1 MKLATKLYGGF
12 GALLLFVAGIGLFA
26 IIEMRAIYAQT
37 ELLADDWLPSIV
49 NVGQISDAIQSFR
62 RYELIH
68 IMSTEDS
75 EMRRYEAL
83 MQESLTKAEEAIRV
97 LDPLITAD
105 QREERQIFDEFLA
118 SWKQYKAEHDKIVK
132 VSVMNQTKAV
142 QIATGDS
149 AKAIQATIAS
159 LNKITATNT
168 KGGKE
173 SAAKAIS
180 AFTTGQTSLIAAIL
194 AAVAVGFVLAFL
206 LARNVLA
213 QMGEDPGYLRQ
224 VAGEIASGNLDVRFR
239 PVQGIGGVYAV
250 LIQMVSTLKE
260 KISEADNKSQD
271 AAQQAEAAQEATR
284 QAEEAKQQAE
294 RARADGML
302 QAADKLEE
310 VASIISSASEELA
323 AQVEQSSR
331 GTEIQAGR
339 VGETATS
346 MEEMNATVLEV
357 ARNASQAAE
366 TSDQAKR
373 RAQEGSGVVNEV
385 VREIG
390 LVEKQALELKAD
402 MASLG
407 AQAESIGRIM
417 NVISDIA
424 DQTNLLALNAA
435 IEAARAGDAG
445 RGFAVVADEVR
456 KLAEKTMTATKEV
469 GDAIHGIQDGARRNV
484 GAVDRTVSLIG
495 DATGLAGKSGESL
508 KAIVELVDASSDQVR
523 SIATASEQQS
533 AASEEINR
541 AIEDISRIS
550 NENADAMSQSA
561 QAVME
566 LAEQA
571 QALSRLIGELKAEAG
586 VPQAALGAAAPRAP
600 QALERTQAKPKAL
613 GAGSGKGLDSTIAR
627 AIGEK

>member
-26 IIEMRAIYAQT
+26 IIEMRAIYAET

-49 NVGQISDAIQSFR
+49 DVGQISDAIQSFR

-68 IMSTEDS
+68 IMSTDEK

-83 MQESLTKAEEAIRV
+83 MQESLNKAEEAIRI
-97 LDPLITAD
+97 LDPLITAE
-105 QREERQIFDEFLA
+105 QREERKIFDEFLA

-132 VSVMNQTKAV
+132 ISVMNQDKAV

-159 LNKITATNT
+159 LNKITAINT
-168 KGGKE
+168 KGGKD
-173 SAAKAIS
+173 SAAKAIE
-180 AFTTGQTSLIAAIL
+180 AFTIGQTSLIAAVL
-194 AAVAVGFVLAFL
+194 AAVAVGLALAFL
-206 LARNVLA
+206 LARNVLS

-224 VAGEIASGNLDVRFR
+224 VAGEIASGNLDVSFK
-239 PVQGIGGVYAV
+239 PVQGNGGVYAV

-260 KISEADNKSQD
+260 KITEADQKSQD
-271 AAQQAEAAQEATR
+271 AAQQAKAAEDATL

-302 QAADKLEE
+302 QAAGKLEE

-373 RAQEGSGVVNEV
+373 RAQEGAGVVSEV

-390 LVEKQALELKAD
+390 LVEKQALELKSD

-469 GDAIHGIQDGARRNV
+469 GDAIHGIQDGARKNV

-508 KAIVELVDASSDQVR
+508 RAIVELVDASSDQVR

-550 NENADAMSQSA
+550 NENADAMNQSA

-586 VPQAALGAAAPRAP
+586 VPQAALAAAAPHAIG
-600 QALERTQAKPKAL
+600 RTQAKPKAL

-627 AIGEK
+627 VIGEK

>member
-26 IIEMRAIYAQT
+26 IIEMRAIYSET
-37 ELLADDWLPSIV
+37 EMLADDWLPSIV
-49 NVGQISDAIQSFR
+49 DVGQISDAIQSFR

-68 IMSTEDS
+68 IMSTDEK

-83 MQESLTKAEEAIRV
+83 MQEALNKAEEAIRV
-97 LDPLITAD
+97 LDPLITPD

-118 SWKQYKAEHDKIVK
+118 YWKQYKAEHDKIVK
-132 VSVMNQTKAV
+132 ISVMNQTKAV

-159 LNKITATNT
+159 LNKITVINT

-173 SAAKAIS
+173 SAAKAIE
-180 AFTTGQTSLIAAIL
+180 AFTTGQTSLIVAVL
-194 AAVAVGFVLAFL
+194 AAVAVGLGLAFL

-224 VAGEIASGNLDVRFR
+224 VAGEIASGNLDVRFK
-239 PVQGIGGVYAV
+239 PVQGSGGVYAV

-260 KISEADNKSQD
+260 KISEADHKSQD
-271 AAQQAEAAQEATR
+271 AAQQAKA
-284 QAEEAKQQAE
+284 AEEATHKAEEATQRAE

-302 QAADKLEE
+302 QAASKLED
-310 VASIISSASEELA
+310 VAAIISSASEELA

-373 RAQEGSGVVNEV
+373 RAQEGAGVVSEV

-390 LVEKQALELKAD
+390 MVEKQALELKTD

-469 GDAIHGIQDGARRNV
+469 GDAIHGIQDGARKNV

-550 NENADAMSQSA
+550 NENADAMNQSA

-571 QALSRLIGELKAEAG
+571 QALSSLIGELKAEAG
-586 VPQAALGAAAPRAP
+586 VPQAALAAAAPRAI
-600 QALERTQAKPKAL
+600 ARAQAKPKAL
-613 GAGSGKGLDSTIAR
+613 GSGADKSLDSTIAR
-627 AIGEK
+627 AIGAK